1 MGLES
6 RGSNVYYYRKRRD
19 GSRVVSEYVGGG
31 HVAGLAARL
40 DAAERA
46 EGEAKRAAL
55 RGERE
60 SGEALD
66 NLLDA
71 IGAALKT
78 AAGLEMIAAGCHNR
92 KGEWRVIRGG
102 KKD

>member
-1 MGLES
+1 MGLETR
-6 RGSNVYYYRKRRD
+6 RGNLYYYRKRRD
-19 GSRVVSEYVGGG
+19 GARVVSEYVGGG
-31 HVAGLAARL
+31 HVAALCSQL

-60 SGEALD
+60 AGEALD

-78 AAGLEMIAAGCHNR
+78 AAACELTAAGCHKHR
-92 KGEWRVIRGG
+92 GQWRVIRGG